1 MSGAPILFLALELPH
16 EARQRLTPPLG
27 RLAALDP
34 GVRPARADGLHL
46 TLRFLGRVE
55 PEAEPSLRIA
65 AERVA
70 RRTTEFLVELG
81 GLGVFPNLAQPRV
94 VWVGVRAGV
103 AELDRL
109 AGALGAE
116 LVRAGWSPERR
127 PFRAHCTLARVAQ
140 PLGQRP
146 GLLLAELIDQLRQES
161 SIGFRAQRLA
171 LLESVAV
178 DGGPNRY
185 PCPAS
190 WPFQA
195 G

>member
-1 MSGAPILFLALELPH
+1 M
-16 EARQRLTPPLG
+16 
-27 RLAALDP
+27 
-34 GVRPARADGLHL
+34 RPARADGLHL

-55 PEAEPSLRIA
+55 PESEPSLRIA

-70 RRTTEFLVELG
+70 HGTTEFAVELG
-81 GLGVFPNLAQPRV
+81 GLGVFPDLAQPRV
-94 VWVGVRAGV
+94 VWLGVRAGV

-109 AGALGAE
+109 AAALAAE
-116 LVRAGWSPERR
+116 LVREGWPRERR
-127 PFRAHCTLARVAQ
+127 PFRAHCTLARVAL
-140 PLGQRP
+140 PLGQRLR
-146 GLLLAELIDQLRQES
+146 LLLAELIDQFHQES
-161 SIGFRAQRLA
+161 SIGFRVQRLA

-178 DGGPNRY
+178 DGGSNRY